1 MPRRAISGEV
11 PTSHLPFS
19 PAVAAGPF
27 VFVSG
32 QASVSDT
39 GELIL
44 DTFAEEFRRSFD
56 HVRRILAAAGCTLD
70 DVVQVRSYLA
80 SEADLA
86 EYNRLYRELFPD
98 PRPARTTLVG
108 VLGTDS
114 IKYEVDVIAYK
125 ESPTDKP
132 RQE

>member
-1 MPRRAISGEV
+1 MPRTAITGDV

-27 VFVSG
+27 IFVSG

-39 GELIL
+39 GQIIL
-44 DTFAEEFRRSFD
+44 DTLANEFQRSWD
-56 HVRRILAAAGCTLD
+56 HVRRILAAANATLD
-70 DVVQVRSYLA
+70 DVVQVTNYVARQ
-80 SEADLA
+80 EDLA
-86 EYNRLYRELFPD
+86 EYNALYRELFAA

-108 VLGTDS
+108 CLGTDS

-125 ESPTDKP
+125 EPQTK
-132 RQE
+132 